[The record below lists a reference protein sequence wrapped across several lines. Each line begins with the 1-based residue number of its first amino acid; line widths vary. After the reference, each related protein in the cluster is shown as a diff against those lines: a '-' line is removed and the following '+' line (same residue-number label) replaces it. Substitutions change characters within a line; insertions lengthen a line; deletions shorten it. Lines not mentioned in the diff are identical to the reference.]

1 MKIINP
7 VDYIFFKIFEIGS
20 KIKHSKAS
28 ENDAAFAATNILS
41 VLLALNLIAVYSC
54 ANLDFNFAL
63 LKIAFIGFYIVIY
76 YLCYYFYV
84 LKKRYINIKEKISSE
99 SKFQKILGSFIVLAY
114 AAFSVYILFH

>member
-54 ANLDFNFAL
+54 ANLDFNSAL
-63 LKIAFIGFYIVIY
+63 LKIALIGFYIEPLLFMLLFLCSQKKIY
-76 YLCYYFYV
+76 KY
-84 LKKRYINIKEKISSE
+84 KGEN
-99 SKFQKILGSFIVLAY
+99 KFGV
-114 AAFSVYILFH
+114 